1 MESFQK
7 RERDRRKRAK
17 QQEKTDRKAQR
28 TAEKAQG
35 AEGAAYNSDIVDDS
49 PEAERAR
56 APNLPP
62 TS

>member
-17 QQEKTDRKAQR
+17 QQEKNERKAQR

-35 AEGAAYNSDIVDDS
+35 ADGAAYNSDIVDES
-49 PEAERAR
+49 PDAESAQ
-56 APNLPP
+56 ATKSPP
-62 TS
+62 T